1 MLNLVIRCSHL
12 YVYIRYFI
20 LVFFFLINNLSLLL
34 KQLGKNE
41 KTKSQISRR
50 KQIINIRA
58 EINEIE
64 TKKIVAKINE
74 TKRWFFERIN
84 KVEISIAS
92 LIKKE
97 GEDSNQ

>member
-20 LVFFFLINNLSLLL
+20 LVFFLINNLSLLL

>member
-1 MLNLVIRCSHL
+1 MSILDN
-12 YVYIRYFI
+12 FI
-20 LVFFFLINNLSLLL
+20 LVFFFFFFLINNLSLLL
-34 KQLGKNE
+34 KQLGKVE

-74 TKRWFFERIN
+74 TKSWFFERIN
-84 KVEISIAS
+84 KVETSIAR